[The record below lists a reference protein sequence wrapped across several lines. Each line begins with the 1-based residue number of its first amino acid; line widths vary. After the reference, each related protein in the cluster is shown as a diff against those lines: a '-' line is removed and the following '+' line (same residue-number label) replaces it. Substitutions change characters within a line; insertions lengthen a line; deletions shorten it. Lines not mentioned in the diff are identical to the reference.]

1 MSAEKTLGIM
11 AYIDANPNMIQEF
24 GWLYKSWIHSGNWR
38 TSDLIIVHHPDAGP
52 HLPQGEA
59 GVILI
64 PCWPVA
70 TQGGVFE
77 GYPFINSIA
86 CLSGPHVEPVARR
99 YSHLL
104 RTDADVFLTEH
115 LVDFRPPSPV
125 HGRGLYHRTAD
136 FRDGMLDFCRRHGI
150 DHKNHFG
157 CGHSLLAPAELV
169 LHMVAR
175 QTDWTEIIL
184 KDFGDNPGVWPG
196 WFRGVATMYAAEIVC
211 NEMWVDYLY
220 NGRERILDVESY
232 GVSAIDKMV
241 FHIHAI
247 HTDDYFSKFRYRNGE
262 YSHIDIATLN
272 PKIIREYCHW
282 MAEVDLAWV
291 KDQAGYPGA

>member
-1 MSAEKTLGIM
+1 MTADKTLGIM
-11 AYIDANPNMIQEF
+11 AYIDNNPNMIQEF

-38 TSDLIIVHHPDAGP
+38 TSDLIIVHHPEAAP
-52 HLPQGEA
+52 YLPQDEA

-64 PCWPVA
+64 PFMPVA
-70 TQGGVFE
+70 VPGSVFE

-104 RTDADVFLTEH
+104 RTDADVFLTRH
-115 LVDFRPPSPV
+115 LTDFRPVSAI
-125 HGRGLYHRTAD
+125 HGRGLYHRTAE
-136 FRDGMLDFCRRHGI
+136 FREGMLDFCRRHGI
-150 DHKNHFG
+150 VHRNHFG
-157 CGHSLLAPAELV
+157 CGHSLLAPTELV

-175 QTDWTEIIL
+175 QTYWTEVVL

-220 NGRERILDVESY
+220 NGRERVLDFESY
-232 GVSAIDKMV
+232 GICEIDKMV
-241 FHIHAI
+241 YHIHAI
-247 HTDDYFSKFRYRNGE
+247 HTDDYFSKFRYRKGE
-262 YSHIDIATLN
+262 YSHIDIEELN
-272 PKIIREYCHW
+272 RNIVREYCHW
-282 MAEVDLAWV
+282 MAEVDLNWV
-291 KDQAGYPGA
+291 KAHAGYPAS